1 MMTTIGQ
8 LGIKRIYVVYTLVTI
23 VLLCLLSLLGM
34 FDRLDLFFLD
44 RAFNLRG
51 PQEPHSAV
59 AVLAISQEDFERGAP
74 RWPWPRSVMARLID
88 QLAEERP
95 AVIAIDIQYG
105 RKTSTETLLTREN
118 FDEIRPYV
126 YQALAG
132 VALEIQS
139 PDGLRV
145 IGPGNDAFDKIVLG
159 SASAEAQ
166 DRELADAV
174 GRAVKMGV
182 PVILSAQ
189 TVSGM
194 GVRGLSPPYDALLES
209 AGGSIGLV
217 GVRTDEDGVLRRYIP
232 YGLDADGNL
241 VYGLAIE
248 AVARYLGTT
257 LPSTILPG
265 GDVPLGDD
273 TVIAINHG
281 NFQVNFPGPPGTHI
295 TVNAGDVLDGRTDY
309 SKTLAGKIV
318 FVGVSDPSAEDLV
331 TTPFSGAERMAGVE
345 FHASA
350 ASTILSDAQIS
361 TTPRYQVLFIIFVM
375 VLVAVAL
382 GRFMRPAIGILGA
395 VVAAAGLLAVWSVSF
410 SFGDYALPVAG
421 PLAALVIAYA
431 IAIADRVRIEQL
443 NILQARSMLSRY
455 LPNGVVKELLNDP
468 VAAQL
473 GAKRAE
479 VTILFADI
487 RGFTAISEKLEPEVV
502 VGMLNEYLT
511 VMTEIIFEYE
521 GTIDKFEGDAIL
533 AFFGAPQAHDND
545 PERAVRTAL
554 EMRSQLDGLQGRWQ
568 ELTKTS
574 LKIGIGINCGAV
586 MVGNIGSERRMD
598 YTVIGDA
605 VNLAARLQELTKE
618 HDAPILI
625 SGEVAARLNG
635 AASTRFI
642 GKTDIRGRENAV
654 DLYEV
659 LEAETAALAASQL
672 ASDL

>member
-1 MMTTIGQ
+1 MTTIGQ

-51 PQEPHSAV
+51 PQEPNSAV
-59 AVLAISQEDFERGAP
+59 AVVAISQEDFERGAP

-132 VALEIQS
+132 VKLEIQS

-166 DRELADAV
+166 DQELADAV
-174 GRAVKMGV
+174 GRAVDMGV

-194 GVRGLSPPYDALLES
+194 GVRGLSQPYDALLES

-217 GVRTDEDGVLRRYIP
+217 GVRTDDDGVLRRYIP

-248 AVARYLGTT
+248 AVARYLDAT

-265 GDVPLGDD
+265 GDVPIGSD
-273 TVIAINHG
+273 TVIAINDG
-281 NFQVNFPGPPGTHI
+281 SFQVNFPGPPGTHL
-295 TVNAGDVLDGRTDY
+295 TVNAGDLLDGRIGN
-309 SKTLAGKIV
+309 SETLTGKIV

-331 TTPFSGAERMAGVE
+331 ATPFSGSERMAGVE

-350 ASTILSDAQIS
+350 ASTILNDAQIS

-375 VLVAVAL
+375 VLVAVVL

-395 VVAAAGLLAVWSVSF
+395 VVAAAGLLVVWSVSF
-410 SFGDYALPVAG
+410 SLWDYALPVAG
-421 PLAALVIAYA
+421 PLVALVIGYS

-511 VMTEIIFEYE
+511 VMTEIIFKHE

-533 AFFGAPQAHDND
+533 AFFGAPQAHDDD

-554 EMRSQLDGLQGRWQ
+554 EMRSQLDGLQDRWQ

-625 SGEVAARLNG
+625 SGEVASRLNG

-642 GKTDIRGRENAV
+642 GKTEIRGRENAV

-659 LEAETAALAASQL
+659 SELEMVTLTASELV
-672 ASDL
+672 SDL